1 MYSKSE
7 FHGKQFYNQPIVV
20 CFHRHKTHSEYAK
33 MVLSGVRLDVL
44 MDMMSRV
51 NVDEGEVGGARACCE
66 KNATKILR
74 RADKGRSY
82 PFLYSMK

>member
-1 MYSKSE
+1 MGTV
-7 FHGKQFYNQPIVV
+7 FFYQSIVV

-33 MVLSGVRLDVL
+33 MVLSGVGLDVL

-66 KNATKILR
+66 KNATKIPR

-82 PFLYSMK
+82 PFLSMK